1 MRKMRIELEDMD
13 KQIAY
18 LQALADGALSALKAY
33 RRELRGWQGDI
44 WASANRSK
52 FQRLRKEL
60 AKEMLATEKYIYT
73 GVKDD

>member
-1 MRKMRIELEDMD
+1 MRIELEDMD

-33 RRELRGWQGDI
+33 RKELINWHGNC

-52 FQRLRKEL
+52 FQHLRKEL

-73 GVKDD
+73 GVKDER

>member
-1 MRKMRIELEDMD
+1 MRIELEYMD

-33 RRELRGWQGDI
+33 RKELIVWHGNC

-60 AKEMLATEKYIYT
+60 AKEMMATEKYIYT